1 MCSNSLGTLKMNK
14 DMRDY
19 KQLLRVLDN
28 GYLMTHEEM
37 VQVANIVRALKE
49 DADRYR
55 WLNRSTHQ
63 LFMVTEK
70 ELNEQVDRAMNGGR
84 NEQTN

>member
-1 MCSNSLGTLKMNK
+1 
-14 DMRDY
+14 MRDLRDY
-19 KQLLRVLDN
+19 TQLLRVLDN
-28 GYLMTHEEM
+28 GYLMTHQEM
-37 VQVANIVRALKE
+37 SQVADIIRALKE

-70 ELNEQVDRAMNGGR
+70 ELNNQVDRAMNGGR